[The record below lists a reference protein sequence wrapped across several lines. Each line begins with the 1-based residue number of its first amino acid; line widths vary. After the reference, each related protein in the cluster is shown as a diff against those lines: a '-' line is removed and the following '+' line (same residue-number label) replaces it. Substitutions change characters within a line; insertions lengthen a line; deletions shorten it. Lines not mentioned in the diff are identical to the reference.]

1 MGDLI
6 QKLPTDNVLMS
17 QEENENF
24 LMLFPNDQEIP
35 QDNEIGVK
43 TSNVQSKYDA
53 STRKLKKEILGI
65 FMFIAIFFILN
76 LPHVKKLIVEYI
88 PLCNKSWI
96 ATHIVQA
103 IIFAFILWMV
113 INSEYSRV

>member
-17 QEENENF
+17 QEESDNF
-24 LMLFPNDQEIP
+24 SMLFPNEQEIP
-35 QDNEIGVK
+35 QDDIGIK
-43 TSNVQSKYDA
+43 TSNVQTKYEA

-88 PLCNKSWI
+88 PLCSKSWI
-96 ATHIVQA
+96 ATHLVQA

-113 INSEYSRV
+113 VNSEYSRV